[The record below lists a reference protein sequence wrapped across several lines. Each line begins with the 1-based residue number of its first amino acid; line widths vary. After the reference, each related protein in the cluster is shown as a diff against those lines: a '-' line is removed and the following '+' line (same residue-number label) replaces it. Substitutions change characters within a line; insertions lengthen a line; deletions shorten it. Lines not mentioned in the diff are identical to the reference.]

1 MNFYNNMINL
11 WKQGLI
17 ATGQDYLIGCGTQPH
32 ETVKVVKQQKIK
44 SKQSTTTPTPEMI
57 KQEIKTKREQLR
69 KEGDRRRKAMLS
81 KEIDTLD
88 KQWYKLMVA
97 EKQQQELF

>member
-1 MNFYNNMINL
+1 MNFYLNMINL

-17 ATGQDYLIGCGTQPH
+17 ATGQDYLIGCGTQSC
-32 ETVKVVKQQKIK
+32 ESVKVVKQQKVK
-44 SKQSTTTPTPEMI
+44 SKQSTSTPTPEMI
-57 KQEIKTKREQLR
+57 KQEIKVKKEQLR
-69 KEGDRRRKAMLS
+69 KEGDRRRKAMLN
-81 KEIDTLD
+81 KEIEVLD